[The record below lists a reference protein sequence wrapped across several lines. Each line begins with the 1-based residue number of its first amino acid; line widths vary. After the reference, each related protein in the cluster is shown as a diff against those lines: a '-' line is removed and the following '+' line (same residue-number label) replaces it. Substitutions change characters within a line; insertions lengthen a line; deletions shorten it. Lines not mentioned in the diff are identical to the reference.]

1 MSTFFDKN
9 IVNGTDEQH
18 GGLQWERFP
27 VECLPSVLQDY
38 CMAVARSTRTDPAY
52 VATFILP
59 VVSSS
64 IGSHIVLQ
72 ATQDWQVPA
81 ILWSLLV
88 ADSGSGKSP
97 TWKLAVKPLIQ
108 KQREYSKQYDDAM
121 QQYEIDFSDWKRSG
135 GEKPKIPKH
144 RFCHISDCTTA
155 ALIPILSEN
164 PHGVCASYNEV
175 STWLGSFSSN
185 GKDEGIYNDVYDGS
199 TVQVNRKTGTRCIEA
214 SHTNTSITG
223 GIQPNSL
230 YGILQKNPQFYYSG
244 FLARFL
250 MAMPPDTPRYF
261 SDDPIP
267 DGVSS
272 AYHKLIETLFAWR
285 SDTGATPDEPYP
297 VALTPGAREMFA
309 DFHNSLADD
318 RNSLVAGVM
327 KSILSKMSGYVLRIA
342 LVLHIAEIAGNCADE
357 HFPDSIPAITSD
369 TMGKAIILVEW
380 YRHEGQRILQ
390 RVQPSASVTVDRE
403 VTAILKHVQN
413 QGGQT
418 TARLVS
424 QYVSAFSG
432 RGGSERATTKLEQ
445 MSKNGLLTAQDLK
458 ASNGRPVKV
467 YSMSIASTTYTDTDV
482 ECGSKFFGSKV

>member
-1 MSTFFDKN
+1 MSTFSDSS
-9 IVNGTDEQH
+9 IVNETLDQQD

-38 CMAVARSTRTDPAY
+38 CMAVARSTRTDVGY
-52 VATFILP
+52 TGTFILP

-108 KQREYSKQYDDAM
+108 KQKEYSKQYDDAM
-121 QQYEIDFSDWKRSG
+121 REYESALSEWKRSG
-135 GEKPKIPKH
+135 GKKPEAPKH
-144 RFCHISDCTTA
+144 RFCHISDCTTS

-164 PHGVCASYNEV
+164 PCGVLASYNEA
-175 STWLGSFSSN
+175 STWLGSFSHN
-185 GKDEGIYNDVYDGS
+185 GKDEALYCDVFDGG
-199 TVQVNRKTGTRCIEA
+199 TVQVNRKTGTRYIEA
-214 SHTNTSITG
+214 AHTNTSITG
-223 GIQPNSL
+223 GVQPDSL
-230 YGILQKNPQFYYSG
+230 YGILQRNPQFYYTG

-261 SDDPIP
+261 DDNPIP
-267 DGVSS
+267 EEVAE
-272 AYHKLIETLFAWR
+272 AYYRLIDTLFTWR
-285 SDTGATPDEPYP
+285 SDTGVTPDEPYR
-297 VALTPGAREMFA
+297 VQLTPEAKEMFA

-327 KSILSKMSGYVLRIA
+327 KSILSKMSGYALRIA
-342 LVLHIAEIAGNCADE
+342 LVLHIAEIAGNSTDDN
-357 HFPDSIPAITSD
+357 FPDDIPAITAE
-369 TMGKAIILVEW
+369 TMGKAITLVKW
-380 YRHEGQRILQ
+380 YRREGQRILQ

-424 QYVSAFSG
+424 QYIAAFSG
-432 RGGSERATTKLEQ
+432 RGGSERAAFKLEQ
-445 MSKNGLLTAQDLK
+445 MCRNGLLTADDRK
-458 ASNGRPVKV
+458 ASNGRPVRV
-467 YSMSIASTTYTDTDV
+467 YSTITATTYADS
-482 ECGSKFFGSKV
+482 EHAEKPNFFDSKV

>member
-1 MSTFFDKN
+1 VALW
-9 IVNGTDEQH
+9 VN
-18 GGLQWERFP
+18 L
-27 VECLPSVLQDY
+27 
-38 CMAVARSTRTDPAY
+38 
-52 VATFILP
+52 
-59 VVSSS
+59 
-64 IGSHIVLQ
+64 VLQ

-121 QQYEIDFSDWKRSG
+121 KAYEVALSDWKRSG
-135 GEKPKIPKH
+135 GEKPEPPKH

-155 ALIPILSEN
+155 ALIPILSDN
-164 PHGVCASYNEV
+164 PHGVCASYNEA

-185 GKDEGIYNDVYDGS
+185 GKDEALYCDVFDGS
-199 TVQVNRKTGTRCIEA
+199 TVQVNRKTGTRYIEA

-250 MAMPPDTPRYF
+250 LAMPPDTPRYF
-261 SDDPIP
+261 SDDAIP
-267 DGVSS
+267 DDVSS
-272 AYHKLIETLFAWR
+272 AYHRLIETLFAWR
-285 SDTGATPDEPYP
+285 TDTGATPDEPYP
-297 VALTPGAREMFA
+297 VTLTPVAKEMFA
-309 DFHNSLADD
+309 DFHNTLADD

-327 KSILSKMSGYVLRIA
+327 KSILSKMSGYALRIA
-342 LVLHIAEIAGNCADE
+342 LILHITEIAGSSTDDN
-357 HFPDSIPAITSD
+357 FPDSIPAITAE
-369 TMGKAIILVEW
+369 TMDKAITLVKW

-403 VTAILKHVQN
+403 VTAIVKHIHN

-418 TARLVS
+418 TVRLVS
-424 QYVSAFSG
+424 QYISAFSG
-432 RGGSERATTKLEQ
+432 RGGSEKASAKLEQ
-445 MSKNGLLTAQDLK
+445 MSRNGLLTAHDRK
-458 ASNGRPVKV
+458 ASNGRPIKV
-467 YSMSIASTTYTDTDV
+467 YTLPSTYAYNTYAVSESIGGVGGDV
-482 ECGSKFFGSKV
+482 NPNPFVSKV